1 MHIFLFGGT
10 TEGRK
15 IAEAIAE
22 VNRAWAARDAAA
34 RAAHESSGLP
44 IAAEVYVTT
53 TYGASLLPAGPG
65 IRVHVGR
72 LDAEEMTALLEE
84 ARQATGFASDETAR
98 QQLKLMSDDS
108 DGELEKS
115 GSLKSA
121 GQCSQAERCQLS
133 ASLLVIDATHPYAAV
148 VSEHILTACAAA
160 GVRCIRVER
169 EDSGAEEHGIE
180 SAQKAL
186 PERESTGA
194 GGKASASEG
203 ATLHWVESIE
213 EAAVWLAREISDAKC
228 LPGISGMKTQVPG
241 LEENGKERALAAQAA
256 GRNDALA
263 QSDRSSSEA
272 SQSPNILITT
282 GSKELAPYTQIPD
295 FAARCY
301 VRALPTVEALEKCQ
315 ALGFRREHL
324 ILMQGPFSEEM
335 NVAQLRYADAG
346 YLVTKA
352 SGETGGF
359 PEKCEAALALGVEVI
374 CVGRPKEVSIPD
386 ATWYDRG
393 KLDAV
398 LRRIREIGTAGMC
411 ESSSEDALVTC
422 GSGTTER
429 SEDQAEAADR
439 AME

>member
-22 VNRAWAARDAAA
+22 VNREWAAHEDATAC
-34 RAAHESSGLP
+34 AAHESSGLP

-72 LDAEEMTALLEE
+72 LDAEEMTALLEA
-84 ARQATGFASDETAR
+84 ARQATGFTSDETAR
-98 QQLKLMSDDS
+98 QQLKLMPGDT

-115 GSLKSA
+115 ESPKSA
-121 GQCSQAERCQLS
+121 GQCRQAERCQLS
-133 ASLLVIDATHPYAAV
+133 GQLLVIDATHPYAAV

-180 SAQKAL
+180 SAQKVL
-186 PERESTGA
+186 PKRESTGA
-194 GGKASASEG
+194 GGKASAPEG
-203 ATLHWVESIE
+203 AALHWVESIE
-213 EAAVWLAREISDAKC
+213 EAAAW
-228 LPGISGMKTQVPG
+228 
-241 LEENGKERALAAQAA
+241 
-256 GRNDALA
+256 LA

-272 SQSPNILITT
+272 AQRPNILITT
-282 GSKELAPYTQIPD
+282 GSKELAPYTQVPD

-315 ALGFRREHL
+315 ALGFRRDHL

-359 PEKCEAALALGVEVI
+359 PEKCEAALALGVEVVCI
-374 CVGRPKEVSIPD
+374 GRPKEVSIPD

-422 GSGTTER
+422 GSGTTES

>member
-15 IAEAIAE
+15 IAEAIVE
-22 VNRAWAARDAAA
+22 VNREWAARDAAA
-34 RAAHESSGLP
+34 CAAHESSGLP

-53 TYGASLLPAGPG
+53 AYGASLLPAGPG

-72 LDAEEMTALLEE
+72 LDAEEMTALFE
-84 ARQATGFASDETAR
+84 AVRQTMGFTSDETAR
-98 QQLKLMSDDS
+98 QQLKLMPDDTE
-108 DGELEKS
+108 GELEKS
-115 GSLKSA
+115 ESPKSK
-121 GQCSQAERCQLS
+121 GRCGQAERCQLS

-148 VSEHILTACAAA
+148 VSENILTACAAA

-169 EDSGAEEHGIE
+169 EVSGAEEHGTE

-186 PERESTGA
+186 PERESTGED
-194 GGKASASEG
+194 GKASASEG
-203 ATLHWVESIE
+203 AAFHWVESIE
-213 EAAVWLAREISDAKC
+213 EAAAWLAGES
-228 LPGISGMKTQVPG
+228 
-241 LEENGKERALAAQAA
+241 AQ
-256 GRNDALA
+256 R
-263 QSDRSSSEA
+263 
-272 SQSPNILITT
+272 PNILITT
-282 GSKELAPYTQIPD
+282 GSKELAPYTRIPD

-315 ALGFRREHL
+315 ALGFRRDHL

-386 ATWYDRG
+386 AAWYDRE
-393 KLDAV
+393 KSDAV
-398 LRRIREIGTAGMC
+398 LRRIHEIGRVG
-411 ESSSEDALVTC
+411 TC
-422 GSGTTER
+422 GRSATER
-429 SEDQAEAADR
+429 SEEQAEAADR
-439 AME
+439 SII

>member
-15 IAEAIAE
+15 IAEAIVE
-22 VNRAWAARDAAA
+22 VNREWAARDAA
-34 RAAHESSGLP
+34 SSGLP

-53 TYGASLLPAGPG
+53 AYGASLLPAGPG
-65 IRVHVGR
+65 ITVHVGR
-72 LDAEEMTALLEE
+72 LDAEEMTALLEA
-84 ARQATGFASDETAR
+84 ARQATGFTSDETAR
-98 QQLKLMSDDS
+98 QQLKLMPGDT

-115 GSLKSA
+115 ESPKSA
-121 GQCSQAERCQLS
+121 GQCRQAERCQLTGQ
-133 ASLLVIDATHPYAAV
+133 LLVIDATHPYAAE
-148 VSEHILTACAAA
+148 VSENILTACAVA

-169 EDSGAEEHGIE
+169 EDSGAGEHGIE

-186 PERESTGA
+186 PERESTGED
-194 GGKASASEG
+194 GKASASEG
-203 ATLHWVESIE
+203 AAFHWVESIE
-213 EAAVWLAREISDAKC
+213 EAAAWLAGES
-228 LPGISGMKTQVPG
+228 
-241 LEENGKERALAAQAA
+241 AQ
-256 GRNDALA
+256 R
-263 QSDRSSSEA
+263 
-272 SQSPNILITT
+272 PNILITT
-282 GSKELAPYTQIPD
+282 GSKELTPYTQIPD

-315 ALGFRREHL
+315 ALGFRRDHL

-386 ATWYDRG
+386 AAWYDRE
-393 KLDAV
+393 KSDAV
-398 LRRIREIGTAGMC
+398 LRRIHEIGRVG
-411 ESSSEDALVTC
+411 TC
-422 GSGTTER
+422 GRSATEC
-429 SEDQAEAADR
+429 SEKQAEAADR
-439 AME
+439 GII

>member
-15 IAEAIAE
+15 IAEAIVE
-22 VNRAWAARDAAA
+22 VNREWAARDAAA
-34 RAAHESSGLP
+34 CAAHESSWLP

-53 TYGASLLPAGPG
+53 AYGASLLPAGPG

-72 LDAEEMTALLEE
+72 LDAEEMTALFEA
-84 ARQATGFASDETAR
+84 ARQATGFTSDETAR
-98 QQLKLMSDDS
+98 QQLKPMPGDT
-108 DGELEKS
+108 DGEMEKS
-115 GSLKSA
+115 ESSKSA
-121 GQCSQAERCQLS
+121 GQCRQAERCQLS

-148 VSEHILTACAAA
+148 VSENILTACAAA

-169 EDSGAEEHGIE
+169 EDSGAGEHGIE
-180 SAQKAL
+180 SAQKAF
-186 PERESTGA
+186 PEREDTGA

-203 ATLHWVESIE
+203 AAFHWVESIE
-213 EAAVWLAREISDAKC
+213 EAAAWLAGES
-228 LPGISGMKTQVPG
+228 
-241 LEENGKERALAAQAA
+241 AQ
-256 GRNDALA
+256 R
-263 QSDRSSSEA
+263 
-272 SQSPNILITT
+272 PNILITT

-315 ALGFRREHL
+315 ALGFRRDHL

-386 ATWYDRG
+386 AAWYDRE
-393 KLDAV
+393 KSDAV
-398 LRRIREIGTAGMC
+398 LRRINEIGRAG
-411 ESSSEDALVTC
+411 TC
-422 GSGTTER
+422 GRSATER
-429 SEDQAEAADR
+429 SEEQAEAADR
-439 AME
+439 SII

>member
-22 VNRAWAARDAAA
+22 VNREWAARDAAA
-34 RAAHESSGLP
+34 CAAHESSGLP

-65 IRVHVGR
+65 ITVHVGR
-72 LDAEEMTALLEE
+72 LDAEEMTALFEA
-84 ARQATGFASDETAR
+84 ARQATGFTSDETAR
-98 QQLKLMSDDS
+98 QELNPMPDDT

-115 GSLKSA
+115 ESLKSA
-121 GQCSQAERCQLS
+121 GQCRQAERCQLS

-148 VSEHILTACAAA
+148 VSENILTACAAA

-169 EDSGAEEHGIE
+169 EDSGAEEHGTE

-186 PERESTGA
+186 PERESTGED
-194 GGKASASEG
+194 GKASAPE
-203 ATLHWVESIE
+203 AAAFHWVESIE
-213 EAAVWLAREISDAKC
+213 EAAAWLAQ
-228 LPGISGMKTQVPG
+228 L
-241 LEENGKERALAAQAA
+241 
-256 GRNDALA
+256 
-263 QSDRSSSEA
+263 DRSSSEA
-272 SQSPNILITT
+272 AQRPNILITT

-315 ALGFRREHL
+315 ALGFRRDHL

-386 ATWYDRG
+386 AAWYDRE
-393 KLDAV
+393 KSDAV
-398 LRRIREIGTAGMC
+398 LRRIHEIGRV
-411 ESSSEDALVTC
+411 ETC
-422 GSGTTER
+422 GRSATER
-429 SEDQAEAADR
+429 SEEQAEAADR
-439 AME
+439 GII

>member
-22 VNRAWAARDAAA
+22 VNREWAARDAA
-34 RAAHESSGLP
+34 SSGLP
-44 IAAEVYVTT
+44 IVAEVYVATA
-53 TYGASLLPAGPG
+53 YGASLLPAGPG

-72 LDAEEMTALLEE
+72 LDAEEMTALFK
-84 ARQATGFASDETAR
+84 AA
-98 QQLKLMSDDS
+98 QQT
-108 DGELEKS
+108 
-115 GSLKSA
+115 
-121 GQCSQAERCQLS
+121 S

-148 VSEHILTACAAA
+148 VSENILTACGAA

-169 EDSGAEEHGIE
+169 ED
-180 SAQKAL
+180 
-186 PERESTGA
+186 TGA
-194 GGKASASEG
+194 GGKASVPEA

-213 EAAVWLAREISDAKC
+213 EAAAWLAQ
-228 LPGISGMKTQVPG
+228 P
-241 LEENGKERALAAQAA
+241 
-256 GRNDALA
+256 
-263 QSDRSSSEA
+263 DRSSSA
-272 SQSPNILITT
+272 AAQRPNILITT

-315 ALGFRREHL
+315 ALGFRRDHL

-386 ATWYDRG
+386 AAWYDRE
-393 KLDAV
+393 KSDAV
-398 LRRIREIGTAGMC
+398 LRRIHEIGSAG
-411 ESSSEDALVTC
+411 TC
-422 GSGTTER
+422 GRSATER
-429 SEDQAEAADR
+429 SEKQAEAADCSII
-439 AME
+439 

>member
-15 IAEAIAE
+15 IAEAIVE
-22 VNRAWAARDAAA
+22 VNRAW
-34 RAAHESSGLP
+34 AAHESSGLP

-53 TYGASLLPAGPG
+53 AYGASLLPAGPG
-65 IRVHVGR
+65 ITVHVGR
-72 LDAEEMTALLEE
+72 LDAEEMTALFE
-84 ARQATGFASDETAR
+84 AAR
-98 QQLKLMSDDS
+98 QQLKLMPDDT

-115 GSLKSA
+115 ESPKSA
-121 GQCSQAERCQLS
+121 GQCRQAERCPLS
-133 ASLLVIDATHPYAAV
+133 GQRLVIDATHPYAAV
-148 VSEHILTACAAA
+148 VSENILTACAAA

-169 EDSGAEEHGIE
+169 EDSGA
-180 SAQKAL
+180 
-186 PERESTGA
+186 

-203 ATLHWVESIE
+203 AAFHWVESIE
-213 EAAVWLAREISDAKC
+213 EAAAWLAQ
-228 LPGISGMKTQVPG
+228 P
-241 LEENGKERALAAQAA
+241 
-256 GRNDALA
+256 
-263 QSDRSSSEA
+263 DRSSSEA
-272 SQSPNILITT
+272 AQRPNILITT
-282 GSKELAPYTQIPD
+282 GSKELTPYTQIPD

-315 ALGFRREHL
+315 VLGFRRDHL

-386 ATWYDRG
+386 AAWYDRE
-393 KLDAV
+393 KSDAV
-398 LRRIREIGTAGMC
+398 LRRIHEIGRVG
-411 ESSSEDALVTC
+411 TC
-422 GSGTTER
+422 GRNATER
-429 SEDQAEAADR
+429 SEEQAEAADR
-439 AME
+439 GII

>member
-22 VNRAWAARDAAA
+22 VNREWAARDAAA
-34 RAAHESSGLP
+34 CAAHESSELP
-44 IAAEVYVTT
+44 IVAEVYVTT
-53 TYGASLLPAGPG
+53 AYGASLLPAGPG

-72 LDAEEMTALLEE
+72 LDAEEMTALLEA
-84 ARQATGFASDETAR
+84 ARQATGFTSDETAR
-98 QQLKLMSDDS
+98 QQLKPMPDDT

-115 GSLKSA
+115 ESPKSA
-121 GQCSQAERCQLS
+121 GQCRQAERCQLS
-133 ASLLVIDATHPYAAV
+133 GQLLVIDATHPYAAV
-148 VSEHILTACAAA
+148 VSENILTACAAA

-169 EDSGAEEHGIE
+169 EDSGAGEHGIE
-180 SAQKAL
+180 SAQKAF
-186 PERESTGA
+186 PEREDTGA

-203 ATLHWVESIE
+203 AAFHWVESIE
-213 EAAVWLAREISDAKC
+213 EAAAW
-228 LPGISGMKTQVPG
+228 
-241 LEENGKERALAAQAA
+241 
-256 GRNDALA
+256 LA

-272 SQSPNILITT
+272 AQRPNILITT
-282 GSKELAPYTQIPD
+282 GSKELTPYTQIPD

-315 ALGFRREHL
+315 ALGFRRDHL

-359 PEKCEAALALGVEVI
+359 PEKCEAALALGVEVVCI
-374 CVGRPKEVSIPD
+374 GRPKEVSIPD

-422 GSGTTER
+422 GSGTTES

>member
-15 IAEAIAE
+15 IAEAIVE
-22 VNRAWAARDAAA
+22 VNSAWAAHEDATAW
-34 RAAHESSGLP
+34 AAHASSAVP

-98 QQLKLMSDDS
+98 QQLKLMSDDT

-115 GSLKSA
+115 EAPKSA
-121 GQCSQAERCQLS
+121 GQCGQAERCQIS
-133 ASLLVIDATHPYAAV
+133 APLLVIDATHPYAAV

-186 PERESTGA
+186 PEWESTGA

-203 ATLHWVESIE
+203 AALYWVESIE
-213 EAAVWLAREISDAKC
+213 EAAVWLA
-228 LPGISGMKTQVPG
+228 
-241 LEENGKERALAAQAA
+241 
-256 GRNDALA
+256 
-263 QSDRSSSEA
+263 QSDRSSFEA
-272 SQSPNILITT
+272 AQRPNILITT

-315 ALGFRREHL
+315 VLGFRRDHL

-359 PEKCEAALALGVEVI
+359 PEKCEAALALGVEVV

-386 ATWYDRG
+386 ATWYDRE

>member
-15 IAEAIAE
+15 IAEAIVE
-22 VNRAWAARDAAA
+22 VNRAWAAAC
-34 RAAHESSGLP
+34 AAHESSGLP

-72 LDAEEMTALLEE
+72 LDAEEMTTLFME
-84 ARQATGFASDETAR
+84 ARQE
-98 QQLKLMSDDS
+98 LNLMPNDT

-115 GSLKSA
+115 EAPKSA
-121 GQCSQAERCQLS
+121 GRCGQAERCQLS
-133 ASLLVIDATHPYAAV
+133 APLLVIDATHPYAAV

-160 GVRCIRVER
+160 GVHCIRVER
-169 EDSGAEEHGIE
+169 EDSGTGEHGIE

-186 PERESTGA
+186 PEWESTGA

-203 ATLHWVESIE
+203 AALHWVESIK
-213 EAAVWLAREISDAKC
+213 EAAAWLAQ
-228 LPGISGMKTQVPG
+228 P
-241 LEENGKERALAAQAA
+241 
-256 GRNDALA
+256 
-263 QSDRSSSEA
+263 DRSSSEA
-272 SQSPNILITT
+272 SQRPNILITT

-295 FAARCY
+295 FATRCY

-315 ALGFRREHL
+315 ALGFRRDHL

-359 PEKCEAALALGVEVI
+359 PEKCEAALALGVEVVCI
-374 CVGRPKEVSIPD
+374 GRPKEVSIPD
-386 ATWYDRG
+386 ATWYDRE

-422 GSGTTER
+422 GSGTTES

>member
-22 VNRAWAARDAAA
+22 VNSACAE
-34 RAAHESSGLP
+34 HESSGLP

-72 LDAEEMTALLEE
+72 LDAKEMTALLME
-84 ARQATGFASDETAR
+84 ARQE
-98 QQLKLMSDDS
+98 LNPVPDDT

-115 GSLKSA
+115 EAPKSA
-121 GQCSQAERCQLS
+121 GQCGQAERCQIS
-133 ASLLVIDATHPYAAV
+133 APLLVIDATHPYAAV

-169 EDSGAEEHGIE
+169 EDSGAEEHDIE

-194 GGKASASEG
+194 SGKASAPEG
-203 ATLHWVESIE
+203 AALHWVESIE
-213 EAAVWLAREISDAKC
+213 EAAVWLAQ
-228 LPGISGMKTQVPG
+228 P
-241 LEENGKERALAAQAA
+241 
-256 GRNDALA
+256 
-263 QSDRSSSEA
+263 DRSSSEA
-272 SQSPNILITT
+272 SHRPNILITT

-315 ALGFRREHL
+315 ALGFRRDHL

-359 PEKCEAALALGVEVI
+359 PEKCEAALALGVEVVCI
-374 CVGRPKEVSIPD
+374 GRPKEVSIPD

-422 GSGTTER
+422 GSGTTES

>member
-15 IAEAIAE
+15 IAEAIVE
-22 VNRAWAARDAAA
+22 VNREWAARDAAA
-34 RAAHESSGLP
+34 CAAHESSELP

-53 TYGASLLPAGPG
+53 AYGASLLPAGPG

-72 LDAEEMTALLEE
+72 LDAEEMTALLEA
-84 ARQATGFASDETAR
+84 ARQATGFTSDETAR
-98 QQLKLMSDDS
+98 QQLKLMPGDT

-115 GSLKSA
+115 ESPKSA
-121 GQCSQAERCQLS
+121 GQCRQAERCQLTGQ
-133 ASLLVIDATHPYAAV
+133 LLVIDATHPYAAV
-148 VSEHILTACAAA
+148 VSENILTACAVA

-169 EDSGAEEHGIE
+169 EDSGAGEHGIE

-186 PERESTGA
+186 PERESTGED
-194 GGKASASEG
+194 GKASASEG
-203 ATLHWVESIE
+203 AAFHWVESIE
-213 EAAVWLAREISDAKC
+213 EAAAWLAGES
-228 LPGISGMKTQVPG
+228 
-241 LEENGKERALAAQAA
+241 AQ
-256 GRNDALA
+256 R
-263 QSDRSSSEA
+263 
-272 SQSPNILITT
+272 PNILITT
-282 GSKELAPYTQIPD
+282 GSKELTPYTQIPD

-315 ALGFRREHL
+315 ALGFRRDHL

-386 ATWYDRG
+386 AAWYDRE
-393 KLDAV
+393 KSDAV
-398 LRRIREIGTAGMC
+398 LRRIHEIGRVG
-411 ESSSEDALVTC
+411 TC
-422 GSGTTER
+422 GRSATER
-429 SEDQAEAADR
+429 SEKQAEAADCSII
-439 AME
+439 